1 MLREL
6 EQGLVAH
13 LKNSALADRLRQ
25 IATLP
30 DLDGDSLFGRFGA
43 EAPAVYVALGSGVV
57 DACGVTEPT
66 LGIACLAR
74 NSRSA
79 EAARHGDGQV
89 IGLID
94 LVEAVMTIV
103 DGAVVGEQEYAVLRW
118 DMLSSEPLTRKGLY
132 AAVVTVRTVAP
143 LPIEYTGEAR

>member
-6 EQGLVAH
+6 EQGLVAL
-13 LKNSALADRLRQ
+13 LKSSALADRLRQ
-25 IATLP
+25 IDTLP
-30 DLDGDSLFGRFGA
+30 DLDGDSLVGKFGA

-57 DACGVTEPT
+57 AARGMTEPT

-74 NSRSA
+74 NSRGA
-79 EAARHGDGQV
+79 QAARHGDGQV

-94 LVEAVMTIV
+94 LVEAVMTLV

-118 DMLSSEPLTRKGLY
+118 DMLSSEPITRKGLY
-132 AAVVTVRTVAP
+132 AAVVTVRTAAV